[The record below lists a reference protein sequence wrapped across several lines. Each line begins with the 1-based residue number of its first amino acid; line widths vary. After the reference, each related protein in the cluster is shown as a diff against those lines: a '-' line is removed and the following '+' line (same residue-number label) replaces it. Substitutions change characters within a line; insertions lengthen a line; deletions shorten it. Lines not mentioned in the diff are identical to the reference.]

1 MRQTQRSLI
10 ILNATFVSKKASLNT
25 KIIDMTYSM
34 TAYAQA
40 TINTEIGELSCEL
53 RSVNHRYLE
62 IAPRMPEELRVH
74 EGDLRDL
81 ASAKLARGRVD
92 CFIRLKENE
101 TNSLEPNPEMVAN
114 LKNLLAQM
122 QEQLPDMQELR
133 AIDALRWPGV
143 LQAKKANPK
152 LMKES
157 LLSVV
162 NEALDGLLISRAQE
176 GEKMAGLIEQR
187 LNGIKEVINE
197 VEAFLPDIIEG
208 YRARLEE
215 KLADI
220 KDQLDPSRLEQE
232 MVIFLQKTDVAEEL
246 DRLNVHIE
254 EVAAVLAKSE
264 PAGRRLD
271 FLMQELN
278 REANTL
284 GSKAHDA
291 RLTKASVDLKVLIE
305 QMREQVQNIE

>member
-1 MRQTQRSLI
+1 MTQ
-10 ILNATFVSKKASLNT
+10 
-25 KIIDMTYSM
+25 SM
-34 TAYAQA
+34 TAYSQA
-40 TINTEIGELSCEL
+40 AVDTELGELSCEL

-62 IAPRMPEELRVH
+62 VAPRMPEELRVH
-74 EGDLRDL
+74 ESALRE
-81 ASAKLARGRVD
+81 AIAARLARGRVD
-92 CFIRLKENE
+92 VFVRLKDSEA
-101 TNSLEPNPEMVAN
+101 TDLEPNTEMAAN
-114 LKNLLAQM
+114 LQSLLAQM
-122 QEQLPDMQELR
+122 QEQVPNMQPIR
-133 AIDALRWPGV
+133 AIDILRWPGV
-143 LQAKKANPK
+143 LQAKKADLDAMK
-152 LMKES
+152 ASLMS
-157 LLSVV
+157 LLDQ
-162 NEALDGLLISRAQE
+162 ALDGMVESRATE
-176 GEKMAGLIEQR
+176 GAKMAGLITQR
-187 LNGIKEVINE
+187 LAAMAQVIKD
-197 VEAFLPDIIEG
+197 VEAFLPEIIAG

-215 KLADI
+215 KLAEI

-254 EVAAVLAKSE
+254 EVAAVLAKPE

-284 GSKAHDA
+284 GSKAHDP

>member
-1 MRQTQRSLI
+1 
-10 ILNATFVSKKASLNT
+10 
-25 KIIDMTYSM
+25 MTYSM

-40 TINTEIGELSCEL
+40 KTDTEIGELSCEL

-62 IAPRMPEELRVH
+62 VAPRMPEELRVH

-81 ASAKLARGRVD
+81 VSSKLARGRVD

-101 TNSLEPNPEMVAN
+101 ANSLEPNPEMVAN
-114 LKNLLAQM
+114 LKALLAQM
-122 QEQLPDMQELR
+122 QDQLPNMQGIQ
-133 AIDALRWPGV
+133 AGDVLRWPGV
-143 LQAKKANPK
+143 LQAKRADPK
-152 LMKES
+152 LMKKS
-157 LLSVV
+157 LLSVL
-162 NEALDGLLISRAQE
+162 NEALDGLLTSRAQE
-176 GEKMAGLIEQR
+176 GKKMAELIEQR
-187 LNGIKEVINE
+187 LSGMQAVIAQ
-197 VEAFLPDIIEG
+197 VETFLPEISAG
-208 YRARLEE
+208 YRNRLEE
-215 KLADI
+215 KLAEI
-220 KDQLDPSRLEQE
+220 KDHLDPSRLEQE

-246 DRLNVHIE
+246 DRLNVHMQEIT
-254 EVAAVLAKSE
+254 AVLAKPE

-284 GSKAHDA
+284 GSKAHDP

>member
-1 MRQTQRSLI
+1 
-10 ILNATFVSKKASLNT
+10 
-25 KIIDMTYSM
+25 M

-40 TINTEIGELSCEL
+40 AVNTELGELSCEL

-62 IAPRMPEELRVH
+62 IAPRMPEELRLH
-74 EGDLRDL
+74 EGALRE
-81 ASAKLARGRVD
+81 AISSSLARGRVD
-92 CFIRLKENE
+92 VFIRLKESE
-101 TNSLEPNPEMVAN
+101 SSGLEPNEEAAKNLNALLIQMRKSVPEMNAI
-114 LKNLLAQM
+114 
-122 QEQLPDMQELR
+122 R
-133 AIDALRWPGV
+133 AVDVLRWPGV
-143 LQAKKANPK
+143 LQAKKVNPETMK
-152 LMKES
+152 ASLLDVLDNALLGMKE
-157 LLSVV
+157 
-162 NEALDGLLISRAQE
+162 ARATE
-176 GEKMAGLIEQR
+176 GGKMAELIHQR
-187 LNGIKEVINE
+187 LESMKQVISS
-197 VEAFLPDIIEG
+197 VEEFLPEIVDG
-208 YRARLEE
+208 YRARLDE

-254 EVAAVLAKSE
+254 EVSAVLAKPE

-284 GSKAHDA
+284 GSKAHDP

>member
-1 MRQTQRSLI
+1 
-10 ILNATFVSKKASLNT
+10 
-25 KIIDMTYSM
+25 M

-40 TINTEIGELSCEL
+40 AVNTELGELSCEL

-62 IAPRMPEELRVH
+62 VAPRMPEELRVH
-74 EGDLRDL
+74 ESALRE
-81 ASAKLARGRVD
+81 AIGAKLARGRVD
-92 CFIRLKENE
+92 VFIRLKESE
-101 TNSLEPNPEMVAN
+101 SSSLEPNEEAASNLNALLNQMRKSVPEMSAI
-114 LKNLLAQM
+114 
-122 QEQLPDMQELR
+122 R
-133 AIDALRWPGV
+133 AIDVLRWPGV
-143 LQAKKANPK
+143 LQAKKADPVAMK
-152 LMKES
+152 ASLLDVVDQALVGMKE
-157 LLSVV
+157 
-162 NEALDGLLISRAQE
+162 ARATE
-176 GEKMAGLIEQR
+176 GGKMASLIHQR
-187 LNGIKEVINE
+187 LDAMSEVIKT
-197 VEAFLPDIIEG
+197 VETFLPEIIEG
-208 YRARLEE
+208 YRTRLEE

-246 DRLNVHIE
+246 DRLHVHIE
-254 EVAAVLAKSE
+254 EVGAVLAKPE

-284 GSKAHDA
+284 GSKAHDP